1 MSNSEAADLDQRIAL
16 AKLSL
21 RGLAIGDGFGQ
32 RFFGTPA
39 TVASMLEARAMPK
52 PPWRWTDDTAMA
64 ISVYEVLRD
73 HARIDRD
80 ALARRF
86 AKRYW
91 AEPDRGYGQGAHRI
105 LQAVNEGESWQRA
118 AGSVFGG
125 RGSYGNGAAMRVA
138 PIGAFFWDDTA
149 QVVDNAGASA
159 DPTHTHLEG
168 RVGAIAIALAAAYA
182 VREREGRNEGQ
193 GLFDFVLANTPA
205 SETRQ
210 GIERAQKLS
219 LEQEVQNAAEQLG
232 NGSEIS
238 AQDTVPLCIWLLARH
253 MDDFEEAMWNTVN
266 ALGDRDTTCAIVGGV
281 VALRVGESGLPD
293 SFAEGCEA
301 LPLE

>member
-1 MSNSEAADLDQRIAL
+1 MTNSSASALSL
-16 AKLSL
+16 AKLAL
-21 RGLAIGDGFGQ
+21 RGTAIGDGFGQ

-39 TVASMLEARAMPK
+39 TVASLLEARAMPK

-73 HARIDRD
+73 HSRIDRD
-80 ALARRF
+80 ALATRF
-86 AKRYW
+86 ARRYW

-105 LQAVNEGESWQRA
+105 LQAVNEGEPWRDA

-125 RGSYGNGAAMRVA
+125 SGSYGNGAAMRVA
-138 PIGAFFWDDTA
+138 PVGAFFWDDTEA
-149 QVVDNAGASA
+149 LVENASASA

-182 VREREGRNEGQ
+182 LREREGQ
-193 GLFDFVLANTPA
+193 LKKDQTLFDFVLNECPK
-205 SETRQ
+205 SLTRS
-210 GIERAQKLS
+210 GIEAAQKLS
-219 LEQEVQNAAEQLG
+219 LETEVRAAAAELG

-253 MDDFEEAMWNTVN
+253 LDSFEEAMWNTVN

-281 VALRVGESGLPD
+281 VALRVGETGLPAAFAD
-293 SFAEGCEA
+293 SCEP
-301 LPLE
+301 LPEV